1 MDHSCQVRAVGW
13 AGRVEA
19 AGKERCCLLAVER
32 SERHFG
38 ALEELDGFLG
48 EAGEGDGGDV
58 AVVFAAA
65 QDEQDAPPQE
75 WLVFCE

>member
-1 MDHSCQVRAVGW
+1 MRAVGR

-19 AGKERCCLLAVER
+19 AGKQRCCLLAVER
-32 SERHFG
+32 PERHFG

-48 EAGEGDGGDV
+48 EPGEGDGGDV

-65 QDEQDAPPQE
+65 QDEQDTPPQKR
-75 WLVFCE
+75 LVFCE